1 MNMETA
7 GKWVFL
13 VSIVIAIIAGAI
25 AAAGSLAISAVLAV
39 LGLIVGLLNV
49 TEKESTPFL
58 VATIALALLSVSLGA
73 LLNVQGLEILKA
85 IITNIGTIAGAAGLV
100 VALKS
105 VWSLSSSK

>member
-13 VSIVIAIIAGAI
+13 ASIVIAVIAGAV
-25 AAAGSLAISAVLAV
+25 ATTQSFAVVAVLAV

-49 TEKESTPFL
+49 TEKEATAFL
-58 VATIALALLSVSLGA
+58 VATIALALLSLSLGS
-73 LLNVQGLEILKA
+73 LLETVSQLA
-85 IITNIGTIAGAAGLV
+85 SIITNIGVVAGAAGLV
-100 VALKS
+100 VALKT